1 MLLSDQTDILTDIFG
16 LKVSHLDIGQFYSKK
31 YITVI
36 YERTWYVS
44 FILDVSQKNDPKV
57 QPMHS
62 FSRCNI
68 FIGQKK
74 STDSYCHSQTYLTL

>member
-36 YERTWYVS
+36 YERT
-44 FILDVSQKNDPKV
+44 
-57 QPMHS
+57 
-62 FSRCNI
+62 
-68 FIGQKK
+68 
-74 STDSYCHSQTYLTL
+74 